1 MDFHRSED
9 CKNYEDCLTRAAIA
23 QWPSFSCQ
31 GCDGYFSM
39 GKPCIDGFIYE
50 KEPDTYSLGNTIFE
64 DFFFCEDEEG
74 QDGVEG

>member
-1 MDFHRSED
+1 
-9 CKNYEDCLTRAAIA
+9 
-23 QWPSFSCQ
+23 
-31 GCDGYFSM
+31 M